1 MKRYKVHNNCRAFR
15 QIIRKN
21 KEMVKIDDNIIKPF
35 IIKPFIIKP
44 YKLKHSHN
52 IGYNHISLLGWKIRD
67 CTFF

>member
-35 IIKPFIIKP
+35 IIKP

-52 IGYNHISLLGWKIRD
+52 IGYNHISFLGWKIRD